1 MVSPTTEPGQV
12 AGRGVAAYDA
22 PDASASATVI
32 TPTDRVRW
40 GPIVA
45 GLFCSLATLALLS
58 VLGLAIGFTAYDADD
73 RLRSFGIGAG
83 IWAAISALIAFFV
96 GGMISA
102 RTSAMSGRD
111 NGMLQGAMVWVVAI
125 PLLAYLLTGLV
136 GTAARTTNAALNT
149 AAQAG
154 NLAANTAAGQQ
165 AQTQPSLEQAKAEGQ
180 QMLDRA
186 KQN

>member
-58 VLGLAIGFTAYDADD
+58 VLGLAVGFTSYDADD
-73 RLRSFGIGAG
+73 RLKSFGIGAG

-102 RTSAMSGRD
+102 RTSAFNGKD
-111 NGMLQGAMVWVVAI
+111 NGMLQGAMVWVIAV
-125 PLLAYLLTGLV
+125 PLLAYMMAGLV
-136 GTAARTTNAALNT
+136 GGAARATNAVANT
-149 AAQAG
+149 AAQTGTAVSNTNPG
-154 NLAANTAAGQQ
+154 QDAASQV
-165 AQTQPSLEQAKAEGQ
+165 QTPSA
-180 QMLDRA
+180 D
-186 KQN
+186 